1 MKRTINVE
9 VSLSGID
16 VDCSPL
22 FCQGDRN
29 THFISIHFLEDVEL
43 TGYTLEAYYLPPYP
57 STTPYVDSFS
67 NPTMDMVIPI
77 PNKLLERNGVVTVEL
92 ALSKGK
98 NMITINEPFCF
109 QVEKTINSTFVNA
122 YPEGNLKETIDE
134 KIAKIKELLAKTD
147 EKIKEYNDNAE
158 QKTLAFNENSAQ
170 KTVNF
175 DNNASDKTDA
185 YNLNA
190 TNKKNEYDN
199 NAKTKLDAYNAND
212 KQKTDAYNENDRVK
226 TETYNANDL
235 AKTTAFNSNATN
247 KTKEFDTHVTETL
260 KTAYADLDAKAIE
273 SANKA
278 SQEAIKLVKAQ
289 ETKSIEA
296 VSGEGTKQVGL
307 VTSEGDKQILRVQ
320 NTGTEEVKKVTDA
333 GTKAVS
339 DVGATKDAVV
349 KAVTDEGNKQKQNLI
364 TQQGLSI
371 KAVTDEGTKQVEL
384 VTAEGNKQ
392 KKIVSDEGVKQVQ
405 LVNTKIGEIKTEAT
419 KQKEIVIAEGNRVID
434 EVKKIISGTPTQGDA
449 VTLGGKTRAEFEREI
464 HGVAGKYNGDFP
476 LISAVLDGVYLH
488 KETGRLYVCIEAY
501 NGDSIAKPN
510 GHFEELSVLENR
522 RKIKELNKDYIKQLS
537 HNFRGLTSTLD
548 INSSSPE
555 LEFLFNNVNKDK
567 LEIDKMKIISSHT
580 FGQPSPALSQDT
592 LKVK

>member
-98 NMITINEPFCF
+98 DMITVNEPFCF

-158 QKTLAFNENSAQ
+158 QKTLEFNENSAQ

-226 TETYNANDL
+226 TEAYNANDL
-235 AKTTAFNSNATN
+235 AKTTAFNNNAIN
-247 KTKEFDTHVTETL
+247 KTKEFDNNALSKTTDFNNNSKTKKDEYIELIQDEGTKQVRLVTKSGEKALSDIGTTSSAEL
-260 KTAYADLDAKAIE
+260 QKITNAGTTAVNDINSNKTTALGMITDEGAK
-273 SANKA
+273 
-278 SQEAIKLVKAQ
+278 QVKAVTDAGN
-289 ETKSIEA
+289 TKVQAITNEGNKQVGLVTS
-296 VSGEGTKQVGL
+296 EGTKQVGL
-307 VTSEGDKQILRVQ
+307 VT
-320 NTGTEEVKKVTDA
+320 
-333 GTKAVS
+333 
-339 DVGATKDAVV
+339 
-349 KAVTDEGNKQKQNLI
+349 
-364 TQQGLSI
+364 
-371 KAVTDEGTKQVEL
+371 
-384 VTAEGNKQ
+384 AEGNKQ
-392 KKIVSDEGVKQVQ
+392 IKAVADELIKVVDTAKSIV
-405 LVNTKIGEIKTEAT
+405 T
-419 KQKEIVIAEGNRVID
+419 
-434 EVKKIISGTPTQGDA
+434 SGA
-449 VTLGGKTRAEFEREI
+449 YK
-464 HGVAGKYNGDFP
+464 GDFP
-476 LISAVLDGVYLH
+476 LTKANLNDVYFY
-488 KETGRLYVCIEAY
+488 K
-501 NGDSIAKPN
+501 GDNKYYICVIPYSGESLAKPDN
-510 GHFEELSVLENR
+510 HFEELSIFTNR
-522 RKIKELNKDYIKQLS
+522 RKIEELNRDYIKQLS
-537 HNFRGLTSTLD
+537 HNFRGLTSTLN

-555 LEFLFNNVNKDK
+555 LEFLFSNFNKDK
-567 LEIDKMKIISSHT
+567 LEIDKIKIISSHT